1 MRRKEE
7 EGRNRDKVEQ
17 EYREKCL
24 SLAKI
29 HPRDAPIRCI
39 SSPCTLDDKGRTK
52 WRELLT
58 RGSTVFHKRLAE
70 RWAGNKIKFGT
81 ERAPKASV
89 HDATSNKRF
98 PRIVGLLPPPRSPFP
113 SSFSFSLQPPSSTST
128 CLFTTASNLWSSLDS
143 SDGMEA
149 KPKCVSKFGV
159 CIYTKEEEKKEID
172 SKERERREG
181 RKTPW
186 ARIYVCIF
194 HLYTWKILLGRI
206 QALWMIRQLLPRWNR
221 FAWIVQIV
229 FPWFSSTR
237 VNGTKFLVEM

>member
-1 MRRKEE
+1 MLPSGMYLLSMYV
-7 EGRNRDKVEQ
+7 GRQRTNQVARTPYPRLDGVSQKAGPEIKWNSARNGRQ
-17 EYREKCL
+17 K
-24 SLAKI
+24 LATS
-29 HPRDAPIRCI
+29 H
-39 SSPCTLDDKGRTK
+39 
-52 WRELLT
+52 
-58 RGSTVFHKRLAE
+58 
-70 RWAGNKIKFGT
+70 
-81 ERAPKASV
+81 V

>member
-1 MRRKEE
+1 MRREEE

-98 PRIVGLLPPPRSPFP
+98 PRIVGLLPPPRNPFP

-159 CIYTKEEEKKEID
+159 CIHEVRGKKGNRL
-172 SKERERREG
+172 EREREREER
-181 RKTPW
+181 RKENTMGTYICMYISFVYMEDFT
-186 ARIYVCIF
+186 REN
-194 HLYTWKILLGRI
+194 TSTMDD
-206 QALWMIRQLLPRWNR
+206 QT
-221 FAWIVQIV
+221 IVA
-229 FPWFSSTR
+229 SM
-237 VNGTKFLVEM
+237 E

>member
-1 MRRKEE
+1 MLPSGMYLLSMYV
-7 EGRNRDKVEQ
+7 GRQRTNQVARTPYPRLDGVSQKAGPEIKWNSARNGRQ
-17 EYREKCL
+17 K
-24 SLAKI
+24 LATS
-29 HPRDAPIRCI
+29 H
-39 SSPCTLDDKGRTK
+39 
-52 WRELLT
+52 
-58 RGSTVFHKRLAE
+58 
-70 RWAGNKIKFGT
+70 
-81 ERAPKASV
+81 V

-186 ARIYVCIF
+186 ARICVCIF

-221 FAWIVQIV
+221 FA
-229 FPWFSSTR
+229 
-237 VNGTKFLVEM
+237 